1 MGHKVHPFGFRIGI
15 VKDWRARWYDEKH
28 YAELVHEDIEI
39 RRIIYSNYKEAGISQ
54 VEIERKANEVTVT
67 VYTARPGVVIGR
79 GGQRVD
85 ELRVLLEKQTGKKVR
100 LNIQEIRE
108 PELEASLV
116 AQNIAEQLRRRVSY
130 RRAIKQSISRTML
143 RGAKGI
149 KIKVSGRLGGAEI
162 ARHEVGREGSV
173 PLHTLR
179 ADIDYGFAE
188 SLTTMGL
195 IGVKVWIYK
204 GDILPE
210 AKLGEEIEGEGVLV
224 SQGELSETSESGE
237 ATESTE
243 SSEEDEAGKM
253 SGASEE

>member
-15 VKDWRARWYDEKH
+15 VKDWRSRWYDEKH
-28 YAELVHEDIEI
+28 YAELVHEDIDI
-39 RRIIYSNYKEAGISQ
+39 RRIIHSSYQEAGISQ
-54 VEIERKANEVTVT
+54 IEIERKANEVTVT
-67 VYTARPGVVIGR
+67 VHTARPGVVIGR

-85 ELRVLLEKQTGKKVR
+85 ELRLLLEKHTEKKIR

-108 PELEASLV
+108 PELDAMLV

-130 RRAIKQSISRTML
+130 RRAVKQSVSRTML
-143 RGAKGI
+143 RGAKGV
-149 KIKVSGRLGGAEI
+149 KIKCSGRLGGAEI
-162 ARHEVGREGSV
+162 ARHEVGHEGSV

-188 SLTTMGL
+188 SLTAMGL

-210 AKLGEEIEGEGVLV
+210 ASLVEEEEG
-224 SQGELSETSESGE
+224 GE
-237 ATESTE
+237 ALVEK
-243 SSEEDEAGKM
+243 SEE
-253 SGASEE
+253 

>member
-15 VKDWRARWYDEKH
+15 VKDWRSRWYDEKH
-28 YAELVHEDIEI
+28 YAELVHEDIDI
-39 RRIIYSNYKEAGISQ
+39 RRIILSSYQEAGISQ
-54 VEIERKANEVTVT
+54 IEIERKANEVTVT
-67 VYTARPGVVIGR
+67 VHTARPGVVIGR

-85 ELRVLLEKQTGKKVR
+85 ELRLLLEKHTEKKIR

-108 PELEASLV
+108 PELDAMLV

-130 RRAIKQSISRTML
+130 RRAVKQSVSRTML
-143 RGAKGI
+143 RGAKGV
-149 KIKVSGRLGGAEI
+149 KIKCSGRLGGAEI
-162 ARHEVGREGSV
+162 ARHEVGHEGSV

-188 SLTTMGL
+188 SLTAMGL

-210 AKLGEEIEGEGVLV
+210 ASLVEEEEGEEALV
-224 SQGELSETSESGE
+224 EK
-237 ATESTE
+237 
-243 SSEEDEAGKM
+243 SEE
-253 SGASEE
+253 

>member
-15 VKDWRARWYDEKH
+15 VKDWRSRWYDEKH
-28 YAELVHEDIEI
+28 YAELVHEDIAI
-39 RRIIYSNYKEAGISQ
+39 RRIIHSSYQEAGIS
-54 VEIERKANEVTVT
+54 VIEIERKANEVTVT
-67 VYTARPGVVIGR
+67 VHTARPGVVIGR

-85 ELRVLLEKQTGKKVR
+85 ELRVLLEKHTGKKVR

-108 PELEASLV
+108 PELDATLV

-130 RRAIKQSISRTML
+130 RRAVKQSISRTML
-143 RGAKGI
+143 RGAKGV
-149 KIKVSGRLGGAEI
+149 KIKCSGRLGGAEI
-162 ARHEVGREGSV
+162 ARHEVGHEGSV

-188 SLTTMGL
+188 SLTATGL

-210 AKLGEEIEGEGVLV
+210 ASPVEEVEEGEVLA
-224 SQGELSETSESGE
+224 ER
-237 ATESTE
+237 
-243 SSEEDEAGKM
+243 SEE
-253 SGASEE
+253 

>member
-15 VKDWRARWYDEKH
+15 VKDWRSRWYDEKH
-28 YAELVHEDIEI
+28 YAELVHEDIDI
-39 RRIIYSNYKEAGISQ
+39 RRIINSSYQEAGISQ
-54 VEIERKANEVTVT
+54 IEIERKANEVTVT
-67 VYTARPGVVIGR
+67 VHTARPGVVIGR

-85 ELRVLLEKQTGKKVR
+85 ELRLLLEKHTEKKIR

-108 PELEASLV
+108 PELDAMLV

-130 RRAIKQSISRTML
+130 RRAVKQSVSRTML
-143 RGAKGI
+143 RGAKGV
-149 KIKVSGRLGGAEI
+149 KIKCSGRLGGAEI
-162 ARHEVGREGSV
+162 ARHEVGHEGSV

-188 SLTTMGL
+188 SLTAMGL

-210 AKLGEEIEGEGVLV
+210 ASLVEEEEGEEALV
-224 SQGELSETSESGE
+224 EK
-237 ATESTE
+237 
-243 SSEEDEAGKM
+243 SEE
-253 SGASEE
+253 

>member
-1 MGHKVHPFGFRIGI
+1 MGHKVHPYGFRLGI
-15 VKDWRARWYDEKH
+15 IRDWRARWYDEKH
-28 YAELVHEDIEI
+28 YAEFIREDIEI
-39 RRIIYSNYKEAGISQ
+39 RRLIHDNYRDAAISH

-67 VYTARPGVVIGR
+67 VNTARPGVVIGR

-85 ELRVLLEKQTGKKVR
+85 ELRALLEKYTGKKMR

-108 PELEASLV
+108 PELDATLV

-143 RGAKGI
+143 RGAKGV
-149 KIKVSGRLGGAEI
+149 KIKCSGRLGGAEI
-162 ARHEVGREGSV
+162 ARHEVGHEGSV

-195 IGVKVWIYK
+195 IGVKVWVYK

-210 AKLGEEIEGEGVLV
+210 SKVIEEMETEGEGVEEGILA
-224 SQGELSETSESGE
+224 ER
-237 ATESTE
+237 
-243 SSEEDEAGKM
+243 SEE
-253 SGASEE
+253 

>member
-1 MGHKVHPFGFRIGI
+1 M
-15 VKDWRARWYDEKH
+15 
-28 YAELVHEDIEI
+28 
-39 RRIIYSNYKEAGISQ
+39 

-67 VYTARPGVVIGR
+67 VNTARPGVVIGS

-85 ELRVLLEKQTGKKVR
+85 ELRALLEKRTGKKVR

-108 PELEASLV
+108 PELDATLV

-143 RGAKGI
+143 RGAKGV
-149 KIKVSGRLGGAEI
+149 KIKCSGRLGGAEI
-162 ARHEVGREGSV
+162 ARHEVAHEGSV

-188 SLTTMGL
+188 SLTAMGL

-210 AKLGEEIEGEGVLV
+210 AKPVEEAEAEPEAEAVGIFEEQSEEIAGE
-224 SQGELSETSESGE
+224 
-237 ATESTE
+237 
-243 SSEEDEAGKM
+243 
-253 SGASEE
+253 

>member
-1 MGHKVHPFGFRIGI
+1 LGHKVHPFGFRIGI
-15 VKDWRARWYDEKH
+15 VRDWRSRWYDEKH
-28 YAELVHEDIEI
+28 YAELVHEDIDI
-39 RRIIYSNYKEAGISQ
+39 RRIIHSNYQEAGISQ

-67 VYTARPGVVIGR
+67 VHTARPGVVIGR

-85 ELRVLLEKQTGKKVR
+85 ELRALLEKHTGKKVR

-108 PELEASLV
+108 PELDATLV
-116 AQNIAEQLRRRVSY
+116 AQNIAEQLKRRVSY

-143 RGAKGI
+143 RGAKGV
-149 KIKVSGRLGGAEI
+149 KIKCSGRLGGAEI
-162 ARHEVGREGSV
+162 ARQETGHDGSV

-195 IGVKVWIYK
+195 IGIKVWIYK

-210 AKLGEEIEGEGVLV
+210 ASLVEEVEEEVLP
-224 SQGELSETSESGE
+224 GR
-237 ATESTE
+237 
-243 SSEEDEAGKM
+243 SEE
-253 SGASEE
+253 

>member
-15 VKDWRARWYDEKH
+15 VKDWRSRWYDEKH
-28 YAELVHEDIEI
+28 YAELVHEDIDI
-39 RRIIYSNYKEAGISQ
+39 RRIIHSSYQEAGISQ
-54 VEIERKANEVTVT
+54 IEIERKANEGTVT
-67 VYTARPGVVIGR
+67 VHTARPGVVIGR

-85 ELRVLLEKQTGKKVR
+85 ELRVLLEKHTGKKVR

-108 PELEASLV
+108 PELDATLV

-130 RRAIKQSISRTML
+130 RRAVKQSISRTML
-143 RGAKGI
+143 RGAKGV
-149 KIKVSGRLGGAEI
+149 KIKCSGRLGGAEI
-162 ARHEVGREGSV
+162 ARHEVGHEGSV

-210 AKLGEEIEGEGVLV
+210 ASLVEEVEEGEVLA
-224 SQGELSETSESGE
+224 ER
-237 ATESTE
+237 
-243 SSEEDEAGKM
+243 SEE
-253 SGASEE
+253 

>member
-15 VKDWRARWYDEKH
+15 VKDWRSRWYDEKH
-28 YAELVHEDIEI
+28 YAELVHEDIDI
-39 RRIIYSNYKEAGISQ
+39 RRIILSSYQEAGISQ
-54 VEIERKANEVTVT
+54 IEIERKANEVTVT
-67 VYTARPGVVIGR
+67 VHTARPGVVIGR

-85 ELRVLLEKQTGKKVR
+85 ELRLLLEKHTEKKIR

-108 PELEASLV
+108 PELDAMLV

-130 RRAIKQSISRTML
+130 RRAIKQSVSRTML
-143 RGAKGI
+143 RGAKGV
-149 KIKVSGRLGGAEI
+149 KIKCSGRLGGAEI
-162 ARHEVGREGSV
+162 ARHEVGHEGSV

-188 SLTTMGL
+188 SLTAMGL

-210 AKLGEEIEGEGVLV
+210 ASLVEEEEGEEALV
-224 SQGELSETSESGE
+224 EK
-237 ATESTE
+237 
-243 SSEEDEAGKM
+243 SEE
-253 SGASEE
+253 

>member
-15 VKDWRARWYDEKH
+15 VKDWRSRWYDEKH
-28 YAELVHEDIEI
+28 YAELVHEDIDI
-39 RRIIYSNYKEAGISQ
+39 RRIIQSSYQEAGISQ
-54 VEIERKANEVTVT
+54 IEIERKANEVTVT
-67 VYTARPGVVIGR
+67 VHTARPGVVIGR

-85 ELRVLLEKQTGKKVR
+85 ELRLLLEKHTEKKIR

-108 PELEASLV
+108 PELDAMLV

-130 RRAIKQSISRTML
+130 RRAVKQSVSRTML
-143 RGAKGI
+143 RGAKGV
-149 KIKVSGRLGGAEI
+149 KIKCSGRLGGAEI
-162 ARHEVGREGSV
+162 ARHEVGHEGSV

-188 SLTTMGL
+188 SLTAMGL

-210 AKLGEEIEGEGVLV
+210 ASLVEEEEGEEALV
-224 SQGELSETSESGE
+224 EQSVEK
-237 ATESTE
+237 
-243 SSEEDEAGKM
+243 SEE
-253 SGASEE
+253 